1 MNRPIDRILNLLYP
15 RHCPG
20 CAEILKD
27 QDLLLCPSCRK
38 SLSPITEDYCLRC
51 GKPTAPGTEY
61 CEDCSGRKRFFTEGR
76 SVFVYDTRWKRSLER
91 YKYYGYREF
100 ADFYAEAMV
109 RCCRTNLLRWKPDLI
124 VPVPLHRKK
133 RRRRG
138 FNQSWLLA
146 RRISEKTGIPAEEK
160 LVIKIRATA
169 SQKKLSGAERR
180 RNLRGAFSVQRR
192 IDGITVLVV
201 DDVYTTG
208 STMDEMAAVL
218 LAADARRVYF
228 LTFCT
233 AGQPSEPLI

>member
-100 ADFYAEAMV
+100 ADF
-109 RCCRTNLLRWKPDLI
+109 
-124 VPVPLHRKK
+124 
-133 RRRRG
+133 
-138 FNQSWLLA
+138 F
-146 RRISEKTGIPAEEK
+146 
-160 LVIKIRATA
+160 
-169 SQKKLSGAERR
+169 
-180 RNLRGAFSVQRR
+180 AFF
-192 IDGITVLVV
+192 D
-201 DDVYTTG
+201 
-208 STMDEMAAVL
+208 
-218 LAADARRVYF
+218 
-228 LTFCT
+228 
-233 AGQPSEPLI
+233 

>member
-109 RCCRTNLLRWKPDLI
+109 RCCRTNLLRGKTGHQDPGDRITEKAL
-124 VPVPLHRKK
+124 
-133 RRRRG
+133 RRRT
-138 FNQSWLLA
+138 
-146 RRISEKTGIPAEEK
+146 KAES
-160 LVIKIRATA
+160 A
-169 SQKKLSGAERR
+169 
-180 RNLRGAFSVQRR
+180 
-192 IDGITVLVV
+192 
-201 DDVYTTG
+201 G
-208 STMDEMAAVL
+208 S
-218 LAADARRVYF
+218 F
-228 LTFCT
+228 FCT
-233 AGQPSEPLI
+233 ETDRRDYSSGGGRCVYYRKHHGRNGGRSSCSRCTARLFSYLLHGRPALGTADLKISLFMKEEIW